1 MLFHC
6 SLHLLEKKNSHI
18 TLCLTLPETLLP
30 GSYNSLMCVLSHV
43 QLFVTLWTVA
53 CQAPQAPLLGLFR
66 QETGVGCRFLLQGI
80 FPTQGSNPQRQVESL
95 LLHHLRSYNS
105 SISKPISILPAER
118 TDCNLTV

>member
-6 SLHLLEKKNSHI
+6 SLHLLEQKNSHI

-30 GSYNSLMCVLSHV
+30 GSYNSLMCVLSRV

-66 QETGVGCRFLLQGI
+66 REYWSGLI
-80 FPTQGSNPQRQVESL
+80 FPTPGDLPNPGIEPTSF
-95 LLHHLRSYNS
+95 
-105 SISKPISILPAER
+105 A
-118 TDCNLTV
+118 